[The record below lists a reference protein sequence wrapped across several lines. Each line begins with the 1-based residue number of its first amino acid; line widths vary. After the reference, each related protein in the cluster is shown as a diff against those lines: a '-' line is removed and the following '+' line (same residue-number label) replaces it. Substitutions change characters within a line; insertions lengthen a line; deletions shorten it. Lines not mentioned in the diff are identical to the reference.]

1 MMNTKFKMYAIAG
14 LVLVLGIF
22 IGSSLFSSE
31 ENAEDHNHTAETES
45 SVWTCSMHPQ
55 IRNGEPGDCPI
66 CGMDLIPANTLEETV
81 DPDAIRMT
89 KSARALAQIETTLVS
104 DGKKT
109 SSTLD
114 LSGQL
119 DINEKSKTSLI
130 ANFDGRIEQLNINF
144 EGETAQNNQIVA
156 ELYSSTIQVL
166 KDEYALAKR
175 TDNGSL
181 MQSVVQKIENLEL
194 SLQDI
199 QNKSKSATIPLRAQ
213 QTGNVTQ
220 LMVAQGDQVKAGQA
234 LMEITDLSTLWAMFD
249 VYEQDLNLIKV
260 GDEMSMNIGGATVI
274 GKVDFISPIFNTEER
289 SAKVRVVVQ
298 NPNLRWK
305 PGVFV
310 TGVVSTNVINTKN
323 ETPLYVPKSSVLWTG
338 KRSIVYKQLENEN
351 GVYFKLTTVEIG
363 KTSGDTIEILSGLQ
377 VGDEVVTQGAFSI
390 DSEAQLAGK
399 TSMMD
404 PKTEESQ
411 SKSSVDEEKN
421 LNPKAIAQLLSDYRQ
436 LKIALSSDNFE
447 DAKTNYKKLVASFSK
462 LKLRKLQNI
471 DKIGSID
478 ELREEFLALSEDI
491 IAIAKTL
498 NPTDQLLYVQRCPM
512 ANNNEGASW
521 LSFTKEIKNPY
532 YGASMLT
539 CGSTIDS
546 IQ

>member
-1 MMNTKFKMYAIAG
+1 MNTKFKTYLIAG

-22 IGSSLFSSE
+22 IGASLFSSE
-31 ENAEDHNHTAETES
+31 ENTEDHNHTAETES

-55 IRNGEPGDCPI
+55 IRNSEPGDCPI

-89 KSARALAQIETTLVS
+89 KSARALAQIETTLVG

-109 SSTLD
+109 TSNLE

-119 DINEKSKTSLI
+119 DINEKSKTSLTT
-130 ANFDGRIEQLNINF
+130 NFDGRIEQLNINF
-144 EGETAQNNQIVA
+144 EGETVQNNQVVA

-175 TDNGSL
+175 TDNESI

-199 QNKSKSATIPLRAQ
+199 QNKSKSSTISLRAQ

-260 GDEMSMNIGGATVI
+260 GDEMSMNIGGAAVT

-310 TGVVSTNVINTKN
+310 TGVVSTNVTNTKN

-363 KTSGDTIEILSGLQ
+363 QTSGDNIEILSGLQ

-390 DSEAQLAGK
+390 DSEAQLADK

-404 PKTEESQ
+404 PKTEKSQ
-411 SKSSVDEEKN
+411 PKSFVEEEIN
-421 LNPKAIAQLLSDYRQ
+421 LNPKAIAPLLSDYRQ
-436 LKIALSSDNFE
+436 LKTALSSDNFE
-447 DAKTNYKKLVASFSK
+447 DAKINYKKLATSFSK
-462 LKLRKLQNI
+462 LKLRKLQNA
-471 DKIGSID
+471 DKIKSID
-478 ELREEFLALSEDI
+478 ELREEFLVLSEDI
-491 IAIAKTL
+491 IAIAKSS

-512 ANNNEGASW
+512 ANNSEGASW

>member
-1 MMNTKFKMYAIAG
+1 MNTKFKTYLIAG
-14 LVLVLGIF
+14 LVLVLAIF
-22 IGSSLFSSE
+22 IGASLFSSE
-31 ENAEDHNHTAETES
+31 ENIEDHNHNGETES

-104 DGKKT
+104 DGKNT
-109 SSTLD
+109 SSTLE

-119 DINEKSKTSLI
+119 DINEKSKTSLT

-144 EGETAQNNQIVA
+144 EGETVKNNQVVA

-175 TDNGSL
+175 TDNESL
-181 MQSVVQKIENLEL
+181 MQSVVQKTENLEL
-194 SLQDI
+194 SLQDV
-199 QNKSKSATIPLRAQ
+199 QNKSKSATIALRAQ

-234 LMEITDLSTLWAMFD
+234 LMEIADLSTLWAMFD

-260 GDEMSMNIGGATVI
+260 GDEMSMNIGGATVT

-305 PGVFV
+305 PGIFV
-310 TGVVSTNVINTKN
+310 TGVVSSKASNPKSK
-323 ETPLYVPKSSVLWTG
+323 TPLYVPKSSVLWTG

-351 GVYFKLTTVEIG
+351 GIYFKLTTVEIG

-404 PKTEESQ
+404 PKIETSQ
-411 SKSSVDEEKN
+411 PKSSVEEKKN
-421 LNPKAIAQLLSDYRQ
+421 LNPKAITQLLSDYRQ
-436 LKIALSSDNFE
+436 LKVALASDNFE
-447 DAKTNYKKLVASFSK
+447 DAKTNYKKLVVSFFK
-462 LKLRKLQNI
+462 LKLRKLQNA

-478 ELREEFLALSEDI
+478 ELREEFLALSKDI
-491 IAIAKTL
+491 IAIAKSS
-498 NPTDQLLYVQRCPM
+498 NPTDELLYVQRCPM

-532 YGASMLT
+532 YGAFMLK

>member
-1 MMNTKFKMYAIAG
+1 MNTKFKTYLIAG

-31 ENAEDHNHTAETES
+31 ENMEDHNHTAETES

-89 KSARALAQIETTLVS
+89 KSARTLAKIETTLVS
-104 DGKKT
+104 DGKNT
-109 SSTLD
+109 SSTLE

-119 DINEKSKTSLI
+119 DINEKSKTSLT

-144 EGETAQNNQIVA
+144 EGETVQNNQVVA

-175 TDNGSL
+175 TDNESL

-199 QNKSKSATIPLRAQ
+199 QNKSKLATISLRAQ

-260 GDEMSMNIGGATVI
+260 GDEMSMNIGGATVT

-305 PGVFV
+305 PGIFV
-310 TGVVSTNVINTKN
+310 TGVVSSDASNTKS

-351 GVYFKLTTVEIG
+351 GVYFKLTTVDIG

-390 DSEAQLAGK
+390 DSEAQLADK

-404 PKTEESQ
+404 PKTEISQ
-411 SKSSVDEEKN
+411 PKFSVEEEKN
-421 LNPKAIAQLLSDYRQ
+421 LNPKAITQLLSDYRQ
-436 LKIALSSDNFE
+436 LKVALASDNFE
-447 DAKTNYKKLVASFSK
+447 DAKTNYKKLVVSFSK
-462 LKLRKLQNI
+462 LRLRKLQNT
-471 DKIGSID
+471 DKIRSID

-491 IAIAKTL
+491 IAIAKTS
-498 NPTDQLLYVQRCPM
+498 NPTDQLLYVQLCPM
-512 ANNNEGASW
+512 ANNSKGASW

>member
-1 MMNTKFKMYAIAG
+1 MNTKFKTYLIAG

-22 IGSSLFSSE
+22 IGASLFSSE
-31 ENAEDHNHTAETES
+31 ENTEDHNHTAETES

-55 IRNGEPGDCPI
+55 IRNSEPGDCPI

-89 KSARALAQIETTLVS
+89 KSARALAKIETTLVG
-104 DGKKT
+104 DGKRTT
-109 SSTLD
+109 SNLE

-119 DINEKSKTSLI
+119 DINEKSKTSLTT
-130 ANFDGRIEQLNINF
+130 NFDGRIEQLNINF
-144 EGETAQNNQIVA
+144 EGETVQNNQVVA

-175 TDNGSL
+175 TDNESI

-199 QNKSKSATIPLRAQ
+199 QNKSKSSTISLRAQ

-260 GDEMSMNIGGATVI
+260 GDEMSMNIGGAAVT

-310 TGVVSTNVINTKN
+310 TGVVSTNVTNTKN

-363 KTSGDTIEILSGLQ
+363 QTSGDNIEILSGLQ

-390 DSEAQLAGK
+390 DSEAQLADK

-404 PKTEESQ
+404 PKTE
-411 SKSSVDEEKN
+411 KPKPKFSVEEEIN
-421 LNPKAIAQLLSDYRQ
+421 LNPKAIAPLLSDYRQ
-436 LKIALSSDNFE
+436 LKTALSSDNFE
-447 DAKTNYKKLVASFSK
+447 DAKINYKKLATSFSK
-462 LKLRKLQNI
+462 LKLRKLQNA
-471 DKIGSID
+471 DKIKSID
-478 ELREEFLALSEDI
+478 ELREEFLVLSEDI
-491 IAIAKTL
+491 IAIAKSS

-512 ANNNEGASW
+512 ANNSEGASW
-521 LSFTKEIKNPY
+521 LSFTKEIENPY

>member
-1 MMNTKFKMYAIAG
+1 MNTKFKTYLIAG

-22 IGSSLFSSE
+22 IGASLFSSE
-31 ENAEDHNHTAETES
+31 ENAEDHNHSAETES

-55 IRNGEPGDCPI
+55 IRNSKPGDCPI

-89 KSARALAQIETTLVS
+89 KSARALAKIETTLVG

-109 SSTLD
+109 TSNLE

-119 DINEKSKTSLI
+119 DINEKSKTSLTT
-130 ANFDGRIEQLNINF
+130 NFDGRIEQLNINF
-144 EGETAQNNQIVA
+144 EGETVQNNQVVA

-175 TDNGSL
+175 TDNESI

-199 QNKSKSATIPLRAQ
+199 QNKSKSATISLRAQ
-213 QTGNVTQ
+213 QAGNVTQ

-260 GDEMSMNIGGATVI
+260 GDEMSMNIGGATVT

-310 TGVVSTNVINTKN
+310 TGVVSTNVTNSKN

-363 KTSGDTIEILSGLQ
+363 QTSGDNIEILSGLQ

-390 DSEAQLAGK
+390 DSEAQLADK

-404 PKTEESQ
+404 PKTE
-411 SKSSVDEEKN
+411 KPKPKFSVEEEIN
-421 LNPKAIAQLLSDYRQ
+421 LNPKAIAPLLSDYRQ
-436 LKIALSSDNFE
+436 LKTALSSDNFE
-447 DAKTNYKKLVASFSK
+447 DAKINYKKLATSFSK
-462 LKLRKLQNI
+462 LKLRKLQNA
-471 DKIGSID
+471 DKIKSID
-478 ELREEFLALSEDI
+478 ELREEFLVLSEDI
-491 IAIAKTL
+491 IAIAKSS

-512 ANNNEGASW
+512 ANNSEGASW

>member
-1 MMNTKFKMYAIAG
+1 MNTKFKTYLIAG

-22 IGSSLFSSE
+22 IGASLFSSE
-31 ENAEDHNHTAETES
+31 ENTEDHNHTAETES

-55 IRNGEPGDCPI
+55 IRNSEPGDCPI
-66 CGMDLIPANTLEETV
+66 CGMDLIPANTLEETL

-89 KSARALAQIETTLVS
+89 KSARALAQIETTLVG

-109 SSTLD
+109 TSNLE

-119 DINEKSKTSLI
+119 DINEKSKTSLTT
-130 ANFDGRIEQLNINF
+130 NFDGRIEQLNINF
-144 EGETAQNNQIVA
+144 EGEPVQNNQVVA

-175 TDNGSL
+175 TDNESI

-199 QNKSKSATIPLRAQ
+199 QNKSKSATISLRAQ
-213 QTGNVTQ
+213 QAGNVTQ

-249 VYEQDLNLIKV
+249 VYEQDLNFIKV
-260 GDEMSMNIGGATVI
+260 GDEMSMNIGGATVT

-310 TGVVSTNVINTKN
+310 TGVVSTNVTNSKN

-363 KTSGDTIEILSGLQ
+363 QTSGDNIEILSGLQ
-377 VGDEVVTQGAFSI
+377 AGDEVVTQGAFSI
-390 DSEAQLAGK
+390 DSEAQLADK

-404 PKTEESQ
+404 PKTEKPQ
-411 SKSSVDEEKN
+411 PKSFVEEEIN

-436 LKIALSSDNFE
+436 LKTALSSDNFE
-447 DAKTNYKKLVASFSK
+447 DAKINYKKLVTSFSK
-462 LKLRKLQNI
+462 LKLRKLQNA
-471 DKIGSID
+471 DKIQSID

-491 IAIAKTL
+491 IAIAKTS
-498 NPTDQLLYVQRCPM
+498 NPTDQLLYVQLCPM
-512 ANNNEGASW
+512 ANNSEGGSW

>member
-1 MMNTKFKMYAIAG
+1 MNTKFKTYLIAG

-22 IGSSLFSSE
+22 IGASLFSSE
-31 ENAEDHNHTAETES
+31 ENTEDHNHTAETES

-55 IRNGEPGDCPI
+55 IRNSEPGDCPI

-89 KSARALAQIETTLVS
+89 KSARALAQIETTLVG
-104 DGKKT
+104 DGKRTT
-109 SSTLD
+109 SNLE

-119 DINEKSKTSLI
+119 DINEKSKTSLT

-144 EGETAQNNQIVA
+144 KGETVQNNQVVA

-175 TDNGSL
+175 TDNESI

-260 GDEMSMNIGGATVI
+260 GDEMSMNIGGAAVT

-310 TGVVSTNVINTKN
+310 TGVVSTNVTNTKN

-363 KTSGDTIEILSGLQ
+363 QTSGDNIEILSGLQ

-390 DSEAQLAGK
+390 DSEAQLADK

-404 PKTEESQ
+404 PKTEKSQ
-411 SKSSVDEEKN
+411 PKSFVEEEIN
-421 LNPKAIAQLLSDYRQ
+421 LNPKAIAPLLSDYRQ

-447 DAKTNYKKLVASFSK
+447 DAKTNYKKLVASFSI
-462 LKLRKLQNI
+462 LKLRKLQDT
-471 DKIGSID
+471 DKIMSID

-491 IAIAKTL
+491 IAIAKTS
-498 NPTDQLLYVQRCPM
+498 NPTDQLLYVQLCPM
-512 ANNNEGASW
+512 ANNSEGGSW

>member
-1 MMNTKFKMYAIAG
+1 MNTKFKTYLIAG

-22 IGSSLFSSE
+22 IGASLFSSE
-31 ENAEDHNHTAETES
+31 ENTEDHNHTAETES

-55 IRNGEPGDCPI
+55 IRNSEPGDCPI
-66 CGMDLIPANTLEETV
+66 CGMDLIPANTLEETL

-89 KSARALAQIETTLVS
+89 KSARALAQIETTLVG

-109 SSTLD
+109 TSNLE

-119 DINEKSKTSLI
+119 DINEKSKTSLTT
-130 ANFDGRIEQLNINF
+130 NFDGRIEQLNINF
-144 EGETAQNNQIVA
+144 EGETVQNNQVVA

-175 TDNGSL
+175 TDNESI

-199 QNKSKSATIPLRAQ
+199 QNKSKSATISLRAQ
-213 QTGNVTQ
+213 QAGNVTQ

-260 GDEMSMNIGGATVI
+260 GDEMSMNIGGATVT

-310 TGVVSTNVINTKN
+310 TGVVSTNVTNTKN

-363 KTSGDTIEILSGLQ
+363 QTSGDNIEILSGLQ

-390 DSEAQLAGK
+390 DSEAQLADK

-404 PKTEESQ
+404 PKTEKSQ
-411 SKSSVDEEKN
+411 PKSFVEEEIN
-421 LNPKAIAQLLSDYRQ
+421 LNPKAIAPLLSDYRQ
-436 LKIALSSDNFE
+436 LKTALSSDNFE
-447 DAKTNYKKLVASFSK
+447 DAKINYKKLTTSFSK
-462 LKLRKLQNI
+462 LKLRKLQNA
-471 DKIGSID
+471 DKIKSID
-478 ELREEFLALSEDI
+478 ELREEFLVLSEDI
-491 IAIAKTL
+491 IAIAKSS

-512 ANNNEGASW
+512 ANNSEGASW
-521 LSFTKEIKNPY
+521 LSFTKKIENPY

>member
-1 MMNTKFKMYAIAG
+1 MNTKFKTYLIAG

-22 IGSSLFSSE
+22 IGASLFSSE
-31 ENAEDHNHTAETES
+31 ENTENHNHTGETES

-55 IRNGEPGDCPI
+55 IRNSEPGDCPI

-89 KSARALAQIETTLVS
+89 KSARALAKIETTLVS

-109 SSTLD
+109 SLNLE

-119 DINEKSKTSLI
+119 DINEKSKTSLT

-144 EGETAQNNQIVA
+144 EGETVQNNQVVA

-175 TDNGSL
+175 TDNESI

-199 QNKSKSATIPLRAQ
+199 QNKSKSATISLRAQ

-234 LMEITDLSTLWAMFD
+234 LMEIADLSTLWAMFD

-260 GDEMSMNIGGATVI
+260 GDEMSMNIGGETVT

-310 TGVVSTNVINTKN
+310 TGVVSSDASNTKS

-351 GVYFKLTTVEIG
+351 GVYFKLTTVDIG
-363 KTSGDTIEILSGLQ
+363 KTSGDNIEILSGLQ

-390 DSEAQLAGK
+390 DSEAQLADK

-404 PKTEESQ
+404 PKTEKSQ
-411 SKSSVDEEKN
+411 SKSSVEEEIN

-462 LKLRKLQNI
+462 LKLRKLQNTG
-471 DKIGSID
+471 KIRSID

-491 IAIAKTL
+491 IAIAKSS

-512 ANNNEGASW
+512 ANNSEGASW

-532 YGASMLT
+532 YGASMLK

>member
-1 MMNTKFKMYAIAG
+1 MNTKFKTYLIAG

-22 IGSSLFSSE
+22 IGASLFSSE
-31 ENAEDHNHTAETES
+31 ENTEDHNHTAETES

-55 IRNGEPGDCPI
+55 IRNSEPGDCPI

-89 KSARALAQIETTLVS
+89 KSARALAQIETTLVG
-104 DGKKT
+104 DGKRTT
-109 SSTLD
+109 SNLE

-119 DINEKSKTSLI
+119 DINEKSKTSLT

-144 EGETAQNNQIVA
+144 KGETVQNNQVVA

-175 TDNGSL
+175 TDNESI

-260 GDEMSMNIGGATVI
+260 GDEMSMNIGGATVT

-310 TGVVSTNVINTKN
+310 TGVVSSDASNIKS

-363 KTSGDTIEILSGLQ
+363 QTSGDNIEILSGLQ

-390 DSEAQLAGK
+390 DSEAQLADK

-404 PKTEESQ
+404 PKTEKSQ
-411 SKSSVDEEKN
+411 PKSFVEEEIN
-421 LNPKAIAQLLSDYRQ
+421 LNPKAIAPLLSDYRQ

-447 DAKTNYKKLVASFSK
+447 DAKTNYKKLVASFSI
-462 LKLRKLQNI
+462 LKLRKLQDT
-471 DKIGSID
+471 DKIMSID

-491 IAIAKTL
+491 IAIAKTS
-498 NPTDQLLYVQRCPM
+498 NPTDQLLYVQLCPM
-512 ANNNEGASW
+512 ANNSEGGSW

>member
-1 MMNTKFKMYAIAG
+1 MNTKFKTYLIAG

-22 IGSSLFSSE
+22 IGASLFSSE
-31 ENAEDHNHTAETES
+31 ENTEDHNHSAETES

-55 IRNGEPGDCPI
+55 IRNSEPGDCPI
-66 CGMDLIPANTLEETV
+66 CGMDLIPANTLEETL

-89 KSARALAQIETTLVS
+89 KSARALAKIETTLVG

-109 SSTLD
+109 TSNLE

-119 DINEKSKTSLI
+119 DINEKSKTSLTT
-130 ANFDGRIEQLNINF
+130 NFDGRIEQLNINF
-144 EGETAQNNQIVA
+144 EGETVQNNQVVA

-175 TDNGSL
+175 TDNESI

-199 QNKSKSATIPLRAQ
+199 QNKSKSSTISLRAQ

-260 GDEMSMNIGGATVI
+260 GDEMSMNIGGAAVT

-310 TGVVSTNVINTKN
+310 TGVVSTNVTNTKN

-363 KTSGDTIEILSGLQ
+363 QTSGDNIEILSGLQ
-377 VGDEVVTQGAFSI
+377 AGDEVVTQGAFSI
-390 DSEAQLAGK
+390 DSEAQLADK

-404 PKTEESQ
+404 PKTEKPQ
-411 SKSSVDEEKN
+411 PKSFVEEEIN

-436 LKIALSSDNFE
+436 LKTALSSDNFE
-447 DAKTNYKKLVASFSK
+447 DAKINYKKLVTSFSK
-462 LKLRKLQNI
+462 LKLRKLQNA
-471 DKIGSID
+471 DKIQSID

-491 IAIAKTL
+491 IAIAKTS
-498 NPTDQLLYVQRCPM
+498 NPTDQLLYVQLCPM
-512 ANNNEGASW
+512 ANNSEGGSW

>member
-1 MMNTKFKMYAIAG
+1 MYAIAG

-31 ENAEDHNHTAETES
+31 ENTEDHNHTAETES

-144 EGETAQNNQIVA
+144 EGETVQNNQIVA

>member
-1 MMNTKFKMYAIAG
+1 MNTKFKTYLIAG

-22 IGSSLFSSE
+22 IGASLFSSE
-31 ENAEDHNHTAETES
+31 ENTENHNHTGETES

-55 IRNGEPGDCPI
+55 IRNSEPGDCPI

-89 KSARALAQIETTLVS
+89 KSARALAQIETTLVG

-109 SSTLD
+109 SLNLE

-119 DINEKSKTSLI
+119 DINEKRKTSLT

-144 EGETAQNNQIVA
+144 EGETVQNNQVVA

-175 TDNGSL
+175 TDNESL

-199 QNKSKSATIPLRAQ
+199 QNKSKSATISLRAQ

-234 LMEITDLSTLWAMFD
+234 LMEIADLTTLWAMFD

-260 GDEMSMNIGGATVI
+260 GDEMSMNIGGETVT
-274 GKVDFISPIFNTEER
+274 GKVDFISPIFNTDER

-310 TGVVSTNVINTKN
+310 TGVVSSDASNTKS

-351 GVYFKLTTVEIG
+351 GVYFKLTTVDIG
-363 KTSGDTIEILSGLQ
+363 KTSGDNIEILSGLQ

-390 DSEAQLAGK
+390 DSEAQLADK

-404 PKTEESQ
+404 PKTEKSQ
-411 SKSSVDEEKN
+411 QKSSVEEEIN

-462 LKLRKLQNI
+462 LKLRKLQNA

-491 IAIAKTL
+491 IAIAKSS

-512 ANNNEGASW
+512 ANNSEGASW

-532 YGASMLT
+532 YGASMLK

>member
-1 MMNTKFKMYAIAG
+1 MNTKFKTYLIAG

-22 IGSSLFSSE
+22 IGASLFSSE
-31 ENAEDHNHTAETES
+31 ENTEDHNHTAETES

-55 IRNGEPGDCPI
+55 IRNSEPGDCPI
-66 CGMDLIPANTLEETV
+66 CGMDLIPANTLEETL

-89 KSARALAQIETTLVS
+89 KSARALAQIETTLVG

-109 SSTLD
+109 TSNLE

-119 DINEKSKTSLI
+119 DINEKSKTSLTT
-130 ANFDGRIEQLNINF
+130 NFDGRIEQLNINF
-144 EGETAQNNQIVA
+144 EGETVQNNQVVA

-175 TDNGSL
+175 TDNESI

-199 QNKSKSATIPLRAQ
+199 QNKSKSATISLRAQ
-213 QTGNVTQ
+213 QAGNVTQ

-249 VYEQDLNLIKV
+249 VYEQDLNFIKV
-260 GDEMSMNIGGATVI
+260 GDEMSMNIGGATVT

-310 TGVVSTNVINTKN
+310 TGVVSTNVTNSKN

-363 KTSGDTIEILSGLQ
+363 QTSGDNIEILSGLQ
-377 VGDEVVTQGAFSI
+377 AGDEVVTQGAFSI
-390 DSEAQLAGK
+390 DSEAQLADK

-404 PKTEESQ
+404 PKTEKPQ
-411 SKSSVDEEKN
+411 PKSFVEEEIN

-436 LKIALSSDNFE
+436 LKTALSSDNFE
-447 DAKTNYKKLVASFSK
+447 DAKINYKKLVTSFSK
-462 LKLRKLQNI
+462 LKLRKLQNA
-471 DKIGSID
+471 DKIQSID

-491 IAIAKTL
+491 IAIAKTS
-498 NPTDQLLYVQRCPM
+498 NPTDQLLYVQLCPM
-512 ANNNEGASW
+512 ANNSEGGSW

>member
-1 MMNTKFKMYAIAG
+1 MNTKFKTYLIAG

-22 IGSSLFSSE
+22 IGASLFSSE
-31 ENAEDHNHTAETES
+31 ENTEDHNHTGETES

-55 IRNGEPGDCPI
+55 IRNSKPGDCPI

-89 KSARALAQIETTLVS
+89 KSARALAKIETTLVG

-109 SSTLD
+109 TSNLE

-119 DINEKSKTSLI
+119 DINEKSKTSLTT
-130 ANFDGRIEQLNINF
+130 NFDGRIEQLNINF
-144 EGETAQNNQIVA
+144 EGETVQNNQVVA

-175 TDNGSL
+175 TDNESI

-199 QNKSKSATIPLRAQ
+199 QNKSKSSTISLRAQ

-220 LMVAQGDQVKAGQA
+220 LMVAQGDQVKARQA

-260 GDEMSMNIGGATVI
+260 GDEMSMNIGGAAVT

-310 TGVVSTNVINTKN
+310 TGVVSTNVTNTKN

-363 KTSGDTIEILSGLQ
+363 QTSGDNIEILSGLQ

-390 DSEAQLAGK
+390 DSEAQLADK

-404 PKTEESQ
+404 PKTEKSQ
-411 SKSSVDEEKN
+411 PKSFVEEEIN

-436 LKIALSSDNFE
+436 LKTALSSDNFE
-447 DAKTNYKKLVASFSK
+447 DAKINYKKLTTSFSK
-462 LKLRKLQNI
+462 LKLRKLQNA
-471 DKIGSID
+471 DKIKSID
-478 ELREEFLALSEDI
+478 ELREEFLVLSEDI
-491 IAIAKTL
+491 IAIAKSS

-512 ANNNEGASW
+512 ANNSEGASW
-521 LSFTKEIKNPY
+521 LSFTKEIENPY

>member
-1 MMNTKFKMYAIAG
+1 MNTKFKTYLIAG

-22 IGSSLFSSE
+22 IGASLFSSE
-31 ENAEDHNHTAETES
+31 ENTEDHNHTAETES

-55 IRNGEPGDCPI
+55 IRNSEPGDCPI

-89 KSARALAQIETTLVS
+89 KSARALAQIETTLVG

-109 SSTLD
+109 TSNLE

-119 DINEKSKTSLI
+119 DINEKSKTSLTT
-130 ANFDGRIEQLNINF
+130 NFDGRIEQLNINF
-144 EGETAQNNQIVA
+144 EGETVQNNQVVA

-175 TDNGSL
+175 TDNESI

-199 QNKSKSATIPLRAQ
+199 QNKSKSSTISLRAQ

-260 GDEMSMNIGGATVI
+260 GDEMSMNIGGAAVT

-310 TGVVSTNVINTKN
+310 TGVVSTNVTNTKN

-363 KTSGDTIEILSGLQ
+363 QTSGDNIEILSGLQ

-390 DSEAQLAGK
+390 DSEAQLADK

-404 PKTEESQ
+404 PKTEKSQ
-411 SKSSVDEEKN
+411 PKSFVEEEIN
-421 LNPKAIAQLLSDYRQ
+421 LNPKAIAPLLSDYRQ
-436 LKIALSSDNFE
+436 LKTALSSDNFE
-447 DAKTNYKKLVASFSK
+447 DAKINYKKLTTSFSK
-462 LKLRKLQNI
+462 LKLRKLQNA
-471 DKIGSID
+471 DKIKSID
-478 ELREEFLALSEDI
+478 ELREEFLVLSEDI
-491 IAIAKTL
+491 IAIAKSS

-512 ANNNEGASW
+512 ANNSEGASW
-521 LSFTKEIKNPY
+521 LSFTKKIENPY

>member
-1 MMNTKFKMYAIAG
+1 MNTKFKTYLIAG

-22 IGSSLFSSE
+22 IGASLFSSE
-31 ENAEDHNHTAETES
+31 ENTEDHNHTGETEF

-55 IRNGEPGDCPI
+55 IRNSEPGDCPI

-89 KSARALAQIETTLVS
+89 KSARALAKIETTLVS

-109 SSTLD
+109 SLNLE

-119 DINEKSKTSLI
+119 DINEKSKTSLT

-144 EGETAQNNQIVA
+144 EGETVQNNQVVA

-175 TDNGSL
+175 TDNESI

-199 QNKSKSATIPLRAQ
+199 QNKSKSATISLRAQ

-234 LMEITDLSTLWAMFD
+234 LMEIADLSTLWAMFD

-260 GDEMSMNIGGATVI
+260 GDEMSMNIGGATVT

-310 TGVVSTNVINTKN
+310 TGVVSTNVTNSKN

-338 KRSIVYKQLENEN
+338 KRSIVYKQLENES
-351 GVYFKLTTVEIG
+351 GVYFKLTTVDIG
-363 KTSGDTIEILSGLQ
+363 KTSGDNIEILSGLQ

-390 DSEAQLAGK
+390 DSEAQLADK

-404 PKTEESQ
+404 PKTEKSQ
-411 SKSSVDEEKN
+411 SKSSVEEEIN
-421 LNPKAIAQLLSDYRQ
+421 LNPEAIAQLLSDYRQ
-436 LKIALSSDNFE
+436 LKIALASDNFE
-447 DAKTNYKKLVASFSK
+447 DAKTSYKKLVASFSK
-462 LKLRKLQNI
+462 LKLRKLQNTG
-471 DKIGSID
+471 KIRSID

-491 IAIAKTL
+491 IAIAKYS
-498 NPTDQLLYVQRCPM
+498 NPTDQLLYIQRCPM
-512 ANNNEGASW
+512 ANNSEGASW

-532 YGASMLT
+532 YGASMLK

>member
-1 MMNTKFKMYAIAG
+1 MNTKFKTYLIAG

-22 IGSSLFSSE
+22 IGASLFSSE
-31 ENAEDHNHTAETES
+31 ENTEDHNHTGETES

-55 IRNGEPGDCPI
+55 IRNSEPGDCPI

-89 KSARALAQIETTLVS
+89 KSARALAKIETTLVG

-109 SSTLD
+109 TSNLE

-119 DINEKSKTSLI
+119 DINEKSKTSLTT
-130 ANFDGRIEQLNINF
+130 NFDGRIEQLNINF
-144 EGETAQNNQIVA
+144 EGETVQNNQVVA

-175 TDNGSL
+175 TDNESI

-199 QNKSKSATIPLRAQ
+199 QNKSKSSTISLRAQ

-220 LMVAQGDQVKAGQA
+220 LMVAQGDQVKARQA

-260 GDEMSMNIGGATVI
+260 GDEMSMNIGGAAVT

-310 TGVVSTNVINTKN
+310 TGVVSTNVTNTKN

-363 KTSGDTIEILSGLQ
+363 QTSGDNIEILSGLQ

-390 DSEAQLAGK
+390 DSEAQLADK

-404 PKTEESQ
+404 PKTE
-411 SKSSVDEEKN
+411 KPKPKFSVEEEIN
-421 LNPKAIAQLLSDYRQ
+421 LNPKAIAPLLSDYRQ
-436 LKIALSSDNFE
+436 LKTALSSDNFE
-447 DAKTNYKKLVASFSK
+447 DAKINYKKLATSFSK
-462 LKLRKLQNI
+462 LKLRKLQNA
-471 DKIGSID
+471 DKIKSID
-478 ELREEFLALSEDI
+478 ELREEFLVLSEDI
-491 IAIAKTL
+491 IAIAKSS

-512 ANNNEGASW
+512 ANNSEGASW

>member
-1 MMNTKFKMYAIAG
+1 MYAIAG

-31 ENAEDHNHTAETES
+31 ENTQDHNHTAETES

-144 EGETAQNNQIVA
+144 EGETVQNNQIVA
-156 ELYSSTIQVL
+156 KLYSSTIQVL

-260 GDEMSMNIGGATVI
+260 GDEMSMNIGGATVT

-310 TGVVSTNVINTKN
+310 TGVVSTNVINIKN

-351 GVYFKLTTVEIG
+351 GIYFKLTTVEIG
-363 KTSGDTIEILSGLQ
+363 KTSEDTIEILSGLQ
-377 VGDEVVTQGAFSI
+377 AGDEVVTQGAFSI

-421 LNPKAIAQLLSDYRQ
+421 LNPKAIAQLLTDYRQ

-471 DKIGSID
+471 DKIKSID
-478 ELREEFLALSEDI
+478 ELREKFLALSEDI

>member
-1 MMNTKFKMYAIAG
+1 MNTKFKTYLIAG

-22 IGSSLFSSE
+22 IGASLFSSE
-31 ENAEDHNHTAETES
+31 ENTEDHNHTAETES

-55 IRNGEPGDCPI
+55 IRNSEPGDCPI

-89 KSARALAQIETTLVS
+89 KSARALAQIETTLVG

-109 SSTLD
+109 TSNLE

-119 DINEKSKTSLI
+119 DINEKSKTSLTT
-130 ANFDGRIEQLNINF
+130 NFDGRIEQLNINF
-144 EGETAQNNQIVA
+144 EGETVQNNQVVA

-175 TDNGSL
+175 TDNESI

-199 QNKSKSATIPLRAQ
+199 QNKSKSATISLRAQ
-213 QTGNVTQ
+213 QAGNVTQ

-249 VYEQDLNLIKV
+249 VYEQDLNFIKV
-260 GDEMSMNIGGATVI
+260 GDEMSMNIGGATVT

-310 TGVVSTNVINTKN
+310 TGVVSTNVTNSKN

-363 KTSGDTIEILSGLQ
+363 QTSGDNIEILSGLQ

-390 DSEAQLAGK
+390 DSEAQLADK

-404 PKTEESQ
+404 PKTE
-411 SKSSVDEEKN
+411 KPKPKFSVEEEIN

-436 LKIALSSDNFE
+436 LKTALSSDNFE
-447 DAKTNYKKLVASFSK
+447 DAKINYKKLATSFSK
-462 LKLRKLQNI
+462 LKLRKLQNA
-471 DKIGSID
+471 DKIKSID
-478 ELREEFLALSEDI
+478 ELREEFLVLSEDI
-491 IAIAKTL
+491 IAIAKSS

-512 ANNNEGASW
+512 ANNSEGASW

>member
-1 MMNTKFKMYAIAG
+1 MNTKFKTYLIAG

-31 ENAEDHNHTAETES
+31 ENIKDHDHTVEIES

-55 IRNGEPGDCPI
+55 IRNGESGDCPI

-89 KSARALAQIETTLVS
+89 KSARTLAQIETTLVS
-104 DGKKT
+104 NGKKT
-109 SSTLD
+109 SSTLE

-119 DINEKSKTSLI
+119 DINEKRKTSLT

-144 EGETAQNNQIVA
+144 EGETVQNNQVVA

-175 TDNGSL
+175 TENKSL

-199 QNKSKSATIPLRAQ
+199 QNKSKSATVALRAQ
-213 QTGNVTQ
+213 QTGKVTQ
-220 LMVAQGDQVKAGQA
+220 LMLAQGDQVKAGQA

-249 VYEQDLNLIKV
+249 VYEQDLDFIKI
-260 GDEMSMNIGGATVI
+260 GDKMSMNIGGAAVT

-298 NPNLRWK
+298 NPNLTWK
-305 PGVFV
+305 PGIFV
-310 TGVVSTNVINTKN
+310 TGVVSFEASNTKN

-338 KRSIVYKQLENEN
+338 KRSIVYKQMENEN
-351 GVYFKLTTVEIG
+351 GVYFKLMAVDIG
-363 KTSGDTIEILSGLQ
+363 KTSEDTIEILSGLQ

-404 PKTEESQ
+404 PKIEKSQ
-411 SKSSVDEEKN
+411 PKSSVEEEIN

-447 DAKTNYKKLVASFSK
+447 DAKTNYKKLGASFSK

-471 DKIGSID
+471 NKIGSID
-478 ELREEFLALSEDI
+478 ELRVEFLALSEDV
-491 IAIAKTL
+491 IAIAKSS
-498 NPTDQLLYVQRCPM
+498 NPTDQLLYIQRCPM

>member
-1 MMNTKFKMYAIAG
+1 MNTKFKTYLIAG

-22 IGSSLFSSE
+22 IGASLFSSE
-31 ENAEDHNHTAETES
+31 ENTEDHNHTAETES

-55 IRNGEPGDCPI
+55 IRNSEPGDCPI
-66 CGMDLIPANTLEETV
+66 CGMDLIPANTLEETL

-89 KSARALAQIETTLVS
+89 KSARALAQIETTLVG

-109 SSTLD
+109 TSNLE

-119 DINEKSKTSLI
+119 DINEKSKTSLTT
-130 ANFDGRIEQLNINF
+130 NFDGRIEQLNINF
-144 EGETAQNNQIVA
+144 EGETVQNNQVVA

-175 TDNGSL
+175 TDNESI

-199 QNKSKSATIPLRAQ
+199 QNKSKSSTISLRAQ

-260 GDEMSMNIGGATVI
+260 GDEMSMNIGGAAVT

-310 TGVVSTNVINTKN
+310 TGVVSTNVTNTKN

-363 KTSGDTIEILSGLQ
+363 QTSGDNIEILSGLQ
-377 VGDEVVTQGAFSI
+377 AGDEVVTQGAFSI
-390 DSEAQLAGK
+390 DSEAQLADK

-404 PKTEESQ
+404 PKTEKPQ
-411 SKSSVDEEKN
+411 PKSFVEEEIN

-436 LKIALSSDNFE
+436 LKTALSSDNFE
-447 DAKTNYKKLVASFSK
+447 DAKINYKKLVTSFSK
-462 LKLRKLQNI
+462 LKLRKLQNA
-471 DKIGSID
+471 DKIQSID

-491 IAIAKTL
+491 IAIAKTS
-498 NPTDQLLYVQRCPM
+498 NPTDQLLYVQLCPM
-512 ANNNEGASW
+512 ANNSEGGSW

>member
-1 MMNTKFKMYAIAG
+1 MNTKFKTYLIAG

-22 IGSSLFSSE
+22 IGASLFSSE
-31 ENAEDHNHTAETES
+31 ENTEDHNHTAETES

-55 IRNGEPGDCPI
+55 IRNSEPGDCPI

-89 KSARALAQIETTLVS
+89 KSARALAQIETTLVG
-104 DGKKT
+104 DGKRTT
-109 SSTLD
+109 SNLE

-119 DINEKSKTSLI
+119 DINEKSKTSLT

-144 EGETAQNNQIVA
+144 KGETVQNNQVVA

-175 TDNGSL
+175 TDNESI

-260 GDEMSMNIGGATVI
+260 GDEMSMNIGGAAVT

-310 TGVVSTNVINTKN
+310 TGVVSTNVTNTKN

-363 KTSGDTIEILSGLQ
+363 QTSGDNIEILSGLQ

-390 DSEAQLAGK
+390 DSEAQLADK

-404 PKTEESQ
+404 PKTEKSQ
-411 SKSSVDEEKN
+411 PKSFVEEEIN
-421 LNPKAIAQLLSDYRQ
+421 LNPKAIAPLLSDYRQ
-436 LKIALSSDNFE
+436 LKTALSSDNFE
-447 DAKTNYKKLVASFSK
+447 DAKINYKKLATSFSK
-462 LKLRKLQNI
+462 LKLRKLQNA
-471 DKIGSID
+471 DKIKSID
-478 ELREEFLALSEDI
+478 ELREEFLVLSEDI
-491 IAIAKTL
+491 IAIAKSS

-512 ANNNEGASW
+512 ANNSEGASW